1 MIIYKATNII
11 NNKVYIG
18 QTVNSLSVR
27 KAQHERSHEY
37 GYKTAFSNA
46 IRKYGK
52 ENFKWEVIYET
63 DSMEDLNEK
72 ESYYIEYYKSLVTE
86 NGYNLKGGGGNDF
99 LTQEVKN
106 KIGEAQLGEKNHMF
120 GKTGELNH
128 SSKKVINITTNMI
141 FGSASEAARYDKA
154 NFSHICAVC
163 RGLRG
168 STKGNVYRYLDKDNK
183 IIEPENAAYVKAKK
197 VINIDTGEIFE
208 NATIAEFHYQGYK
221 SGNLSKA
228 CTGKNKTF
236 AGFRWKYI

>member
-18 QTVNSLSVR
+18 QTIHQLSVR
-27 KAQHERSHEY
+27 KSQHERSHEY

-52 ENFKWEVIYET
+52 ENFKWEVIYEA
-63 DSMEDLNEK
+63 DSIEELNEK

-86 NGYNLKGGGGNDF
+86 NGYNLKGGGGNNF
-99 LTQEVKN
+99 LTEEVKN

-120 GKTGELNH
+120 GKTGKLN
-128 SSKKVINITTNMI
+128 STSKKVINITTNMI

-154 NFSHICAVC
+154 NFSHLCAVC

-168 STKGNVYRYLDKDNK
+168 STKGNVYRYLDEDNR
-183 IIEPENAAYVKAKK
+183 IIEPENAASVKAKK
-197 VINIDTGEIFE
+197 VKNIDTGEIFE

-236 AGFRWKYI
+236 AGFRWEYI

>member
-18 QTVNSLSVR
+18 QTIHTLNVR

-52 ENFKWEVIYET
+52 ENFIWEVIYET
-63 DSMEDLNEK
+63 NSIEDLNEK
-72 ESYYIEYYKSLVTE
+72 ESYYIKYYKSLVTE

-106 KIGEAQLGEKNHMF
+106 KIGESQLGEKNHMF
-120 GKTGELNH
+120 GKTGELNPT
-128 SSKKVINITTNMI
+128 SKKVINITTNMI

-154 NFSHICAVC
+154 NFSHVCAVC

-168 STKGNVYRYLDKDNK
+168 STKGNVYRYLDKEDR

-197 VINIDTGEIFE
+197 VKNMDTGEIFE
-208 NATIAEFHYQGYK
+208 NATIAEFYYQGYK

-228 CTGKNKTF
+228 CKGKNKTF
-236 AGFRWKYI
+236 AGFRWEYI